1 MFHYATY
8 EASVMKRAYESLV
21 KEYLGMFPCVG
32 IVGAR
37 QCGKTTLLHT
47 LPETWKRFDLERGSD
62 YEVVSRDPD
71 LFLRLNESK
80 IAIDE
85 AQIIPEIFPALRVAI
100 DASRAVPGRF
110 VVTGSSS
117 PHLLRSISES
127 LAGRI
132 GIIELSPLSWSE
144 IHPSKKKNKAAL
156 DYLLDTS
163 CPPKD
168 IVNALTPNGS
178 LRDVHDYWF
187 RGGYPEPWLKNSK
200 RFSDVW
206 TDQYIK
212 SYLYRDIGR
221 LFPQLNKARFRQF
234 LNLLAGLSG
243 TILNYS
249 DIARTLSVS
258 QPTVR
263 EYLDIAHGT
272 FLWRKIPPFER
283 NTMKRLVK
291 HPRGYLRDTGLLHH
305 LLRIGSL
312 DALLSH
318 PQMGRSWESVVVEEL
333 LRQLNSRGVSYG
345 YSYYRTSAGAE
356 VDLIL
361 EGDFGLLPVEIKYTQ
376 TIYSRSLRSLKMFVK
391 DHSCRLGVVI
401 NNDTQPR
408 LYKDNILGIPFA
420 YL

>member
-1 MFHYATY
+1 
-8 EASVMKRAYESLV
+8 MKRAYETLLN
-21 KEYLGMFPCVG
+21 EYLGMFPCVG
-32 IVGAR
+32 IIGAR
-37 QCGKTTLLHT
+37 QCGKTTLLNT
-47 LPETWKRFDLERGSD
+47 LPKAWKRFDLESGSD

-80 IAIDE
+80 TAIDE
-85 AQIIPEIFPALRVAI
+85 AQIIPELFPALRVAI
-100 DASRAVPGRF
+100 DANRAAPGRF
-110 VVTGSSS
+110 VITGSSS
-117 PHLLRSISES
+117 PELLRSISES

-132 GIIELSPLSWSE
+132 GIIELAPFSWSE
-144 IHPSKKKNKAAL
+144 IHPPKTKAKAAM
-156 DYLLDTS
+156 DYLLDDS
-163 CPPKD
+163 CTPKD
-168 IVNALTPNGS
+168 IAEAVTPNGT
-178 LRDVHDYWF
+178 LQEVHDYWF
-187 RGGYPEPWLKNSK
+187 RGGYPEPWLRDSR

-212 SYLYRDIGR
+212 TYLYRDIGR
-221 LFPQLNKARFRQF
+221 LFPQLNQARFRQF

-291 HPRGYLRDTGLLHH
+291 HPKGYLRDTGLLHH
-305 LLRIGSL
+305 LLRIPSL
-312 DALLSH
+312 DALLGH
-318 PQMGRSWESVVVEEL
+318 PQMGHSWESVVVEEL
-333 LRQLNSRGVSYG
+333 LRQLNSRGVSYK
-345 YSYYRTSAGAE
+345 YAYYRTSAGAE

-361 EGDFGLLPVEIKYTQ
+361 EGDFGLVPVEIKYTQ
-376 TIYSRSLRSLKMFVK
+376 TIAPRSLRSLKTFTK
-391 DHSCRLGVVI
+391 DHACRLGVVI

-408 LYKDNILGIPFA
+408 LYEDNILGIPFTC
-420 YL
+420 L